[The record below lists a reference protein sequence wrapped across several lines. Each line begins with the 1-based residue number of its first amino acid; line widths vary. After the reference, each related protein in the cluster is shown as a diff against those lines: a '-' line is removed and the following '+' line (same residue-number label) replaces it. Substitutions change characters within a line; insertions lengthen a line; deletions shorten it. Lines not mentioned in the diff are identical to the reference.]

1 MLQEELKVTAFNK
14 KKIMSEWR
22 RIMRIAKTDE
32 LKREIEIYSQN
43 HEREVDAKDAILQ
56 MLDRDLEEA
65 EEQYQTALRNH
76 LIHVDKLLALQDA
89 RLQGLGEEFKRDL
102 DIILEEFRT
111 ERQEIVENHRMEMKE
126 LLDIMQAVE
135 EEEKKKQ
142 DEAKSN
148 HDSGREETKN
158 KNSEDLVTLNTKL
171 GMIAE
176 KVERDFEH
184 QYSNYEQNTKQMA
197 EEYSSMYAMDKKASE
212 EIKKLHRKID
222 YLNEEIASWKY
233 KTQQNM
239 KECQARNDAL
249 RREKANVLKHYQELK
264 KKMTQFRENEIR
276 KLSKLTTDSRN
287 CTLKLRE
294 FVAMGEQILKLAEL
308 CRKLED
314 EKEKVLPFYASD
326 AEAKAEEQRYLQQD
340 REQPSATQGESVQF
354 DLGEGPQVDS
364 EIMRLLNPDVVYEE
378 FRELEVFYKRFNK
391 VLLDKLAC
399 ENKKKALEK
408 ENKFF
413 KNLLKQYLD
422 GVSVNEDVMTQ
433 ANPLFVVNNR
443 IQLNRPPVEREGRQT
458 VVEAAHVVQIRARA
472 AM

>member
-1 MLQEELKVTAFNK
+1 
-14 KKIMSEWR
+14 
-22 RIMRIAKTDE
+22 MRIAKTDE

-89 RLQGLGEEFKRDL
+89 RLLGLGEEFKRDL

-111 ERQEIVENHRMEMKE
+111 ERLEIVENHRMEMKE

-142 DEAKSN
+142 DEAKAM
-148 HDSGREETKN
+148 HDAYREETKN

-197 EEYSSMYAMDKKASE
+197 EEYSNMYKLDEAASKS
-212 EIKKLHRKID
+212 IKVLHRKID
-222 YLNEEIASWKY
+222 FLNEEIASWKY

-249 RREKANVLKHYQELK
+249 KREKANVLRHYQELK
-264 KKMTQFRENEIR
+264 KKMTQFREEEIR

-287 CTLKLRE
+287 CTLMLKE
-294 FVAMGEQILKLAEL
+294 YMAMGEQILKLAEL

-314 EKEKVLPFYASD
+314 EKEKVLPFYPSD
-326 AEAKAEEQRYLQQD
+326 PEAKAEEQHLLEQD
-340 REQPSATQGESVQF
+340 KVEMPAAGESVQF
-354 DLGEGPQVDS
+354 DLGETQPVDS

-399 ENKKKALEK
+399 DSKKKALEK

-458 VVEAAHVVQIRARA
+458 VVEAAHVAQIRARA